1 MLRYTGLLVTLQE
14 KNSTC
19 FVRNA
24 SLFESVQTGFA
35 EYPASYEMA
44 TAVSDRGVK
53 LAIHY
58 HLAPTV
64 KMSGTIPPLRL
75 YIHGVQS
82 DRFFT

>member
-1 MLRYTGLLVTLQE
+1 MLHYTGLLVTVQE

-24 SLFESVQTGFA
+24 SLFQSFQTGFA
-35 EYPASYEMA
+35 EYPASYEMG

-53 LAIHY
+53 LTTHY
-58 HLAPTV
+58 HLVPTI
-64 KMSGTIPPLRL
+64 KMSDTVPPLRL
-75 YIHGVQS
+75 NIHGVQS